1 MLKKSM
7 AKAKIGLG
15 CQNAETEPAGCT
27 VSTVVLYSNIIAV
40 YVLYVATAVHI
51 IPKGCADIL
60 TKCTGNAAGAVFKL
74 VRVASAAFIL
84 ETTKLVGLW

>member
-1 MLKKSM
+1 M

-15 CQNAETEPAGCT
+15 CQNAETEPAGSKYRRT
-27 VSTVVLYSNIIAV
+27 VHSITIAV
-40 YVLYVATAVHI
+40 YVLYVATAENI
-51 IPKGCADIL
+51 ITKGFADIL